1 MSAFSSYL
9 DRGKTSEYSQAQI
22 SLKQGYL
29 QLGLLDRGSLIYNR
43 IVLMAGDILV
53 ALIILL
59 TAVNYTL
66 NLSTIP
72 LWAGLFIPVVLFFSF
87 LCEVYQP
94 DKWIFRDRLIR
105 SFVAVFLSFLL
116 LALVPRNPDTSLWH
130 LSGTMLM
137 FFLLQ
142 NIWQSLL
149 HKSNDAH
156 FFAEKILVIGTGTTA
171 ETVEALIQKS
181 SGKYVLTGFIQTT
194 TDPVSVDASKILGSF
209 DDIVTL
215 SRQTRTNMIVIALT
229 ERRGNLETDKL
240 VSCKLMGIKIVDY
253 PSFYERVTGKI
264 PVEHITPGW
273 LVQSRGFLITP
284 FIRLLKKMLDLVFA
298 SILLILSL
306 PIFPMIALAIKLDS
320 PGPIFYFQKRVGLYG
335 KLFTIYKFRSMH
347 VPPDDVSSAAW
358 ASENDPRIT
367 RIGKLIR
374 RTRLDELPQLIN
386 VLKGDMSFIGPRPE
400 QPEFVAQI
408 SRVAPYYPQRH
419 AIKPGITGWAQVM
432 YPYGASIG
440 DAVEKLRY
448 DLYYINNLSLFLELY
463 ILFETIKI
471 LLFRRGGR

>member
-1 MSAFSSYL
+1 M
-9 DRGKTSEYSQAQI
+9 
-22 SLKQGYL
+22 
-29 QLGLLDRGSLIYNR
+29 GLLDRGSLIYNR

-59 TAVNYTL
+59 IAINYTFGFT
-66 NLSTIP
+66 STPI
-72 LWAGLFIPVVLFFSF
+72 WAVSFIPTVLFFSF

-94 DKWIFRDRLIR
+94 DKWVFQDRLIR
-105 SFVAVFLSFLL
+105 SLVAVFLSFPL
-116 LALVPRNPDTSLWH
+116 LAVLPRNPDTTLWQ
-130 LSGTMLM
+130 LSGTMFM

-142 NIWQSLL
+142 NIWQSLF

-171 ETVEALIQKS
+171 GTVENLIRES
-181 SGKYVLTGFIQTT
+181 SGKYVFSGFIKTP
-194 TDPVSVDASKILGSF
+194 TDPVSIDTSKILGSF
-209 DDIVTL
+209 DDVIDIA
-215 SRQTRTNMIVIALT
+215 RQTRANMIVIALT
-229 ERRGNLETDKL
+229 ERRGNLVTEKL
-240 VSCKLMGIKIVDY
+240 VTCKLMGIKILDY

-264 PVEHITPGW
+264 PVEHINPGW

-284 FIRLLKKMLDLVFA
+284 FIRLLKKVLDLVFA
-298 SILLILSL
+298 SILLIICVPL
-306 PIFPMIALAIKLDS
+306 FPLIALAIRLDS
-320 PGPIFYFQKRVGLYG
+320 PGPVFYLQKRVGLNG

-347 VPPDDVSSAAW
+347 VQPNDESSAAW

-367 RIGKLIR
+367 RVGKLIR
-374 RTRLDELPQLIN
+374 RARLDELPQLLN

-400 QPEFVAQI
+400 QPEFVEQI
-408 SRVAPYYPQRH
+408 RRIAPYYSQRH
-419 AIKPGITGWAQVM
+419 AVKPGITGWAQVM

-463 ILFETIKI
+463 ILFETMKI
-471 LLFRRGGR
+471 MLFRRGGR